1 VRLAYVAITRAA
13 HQLSVT
19 YARKR
24 NTRNAGI
31 SPLLQDMP
39 TSLDMPVVPMPT
51 FSRVARRASNDP
63 DLLDDLTTWRR
74 HLARSLFQQP
84 TGICSDEELKMLASA
99 QPVDREM
106 TIDDLAAV
114 MGKSMA
120 QRIAPAVLP
129 LFERHASRN

>member
-1 VRLAYVAITRAA
+1 
-13 HQLSVT
+13 
-19 YARKR
+19 
-24 NTRNAGI
+24 
-31 SPLLQDMP
+31 MP
-39 TSLDMPVVPMPT
+39 TSIDMPVAAMPT
-51 FSRVARRASNDP
+51 FSHLARRASNDP

-84 TGICSDEELKMLASA
+84 TGICSDEELKRLAGA
-99 QPVDREM
+99 QPVGREM

-129 LFERHASRN
+129 LFERHASRS

>member
-1 VRLAYVAITRAA
+1 
-13 HQLSVT
+13 
-19 YARKR
+19 
-24 NTRNAGI
+24 
-31 SPLLQDMP
+31 MP
-39 TSLDMPVVPMPT
+39 TSIDMPVVALPT
-51 FSRVARRASNDP
+51 ITRLARRASNDP

-84 TGICSDEELKMLASA
+84 TGICSDEELKRLASA
-99 QPVDREM
+99 QPQDREM

-129 LFERHASRN
+129 LFARHASRS